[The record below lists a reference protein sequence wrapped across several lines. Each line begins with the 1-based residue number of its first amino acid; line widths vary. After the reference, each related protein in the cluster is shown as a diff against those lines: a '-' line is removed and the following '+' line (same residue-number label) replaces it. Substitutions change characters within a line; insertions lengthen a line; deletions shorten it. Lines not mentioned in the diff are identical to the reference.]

1 MALVD
6 PAEIDFLVAG
16 DGTIAPARE
25 APENVPGDPPGKV
38 PLTPRPD
45 VGHPETPDDLGK
57 DWMDVPER
65 DQ

>member
-16 DGTIAPARE
+16 DGTVAPARE
-25 APENVPGDPPGKV
+25 APENVPGDPPGAV

-45 VGHPETPDDLGK
+45 VGQPETADDLGK
-57 DWMDVPER
+57 NWTDVPGR
-65 DQ
+65 DR